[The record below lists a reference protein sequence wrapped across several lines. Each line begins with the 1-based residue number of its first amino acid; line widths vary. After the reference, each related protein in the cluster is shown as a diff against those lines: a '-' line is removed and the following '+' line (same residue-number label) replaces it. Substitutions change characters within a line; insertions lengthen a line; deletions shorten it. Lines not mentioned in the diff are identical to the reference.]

1 MILFSGDSSVLHN
14 IQIKTYFLLM
24 TKTTLWKML
33 KLMFQVILLL
43 RNQKD
48 IFHVNLQND
57 RLHVVTM
64 SILIAVSLVEF
75 RLSLSK
81 YQATGLLHNL
91 LYILYFKYS
100 SIIKLV
106 FSNVPISFSVVQLCC
121 VCVKLKRCT

>member
-1 MILFSGDSSVLHN
+1 MF
-14 IQIKTYFLLM
+14 
-24 TKTTLWKML
+24 

-48 IFHVNLQND
+48 IFHINLQNY
-57 RLHVVTM
+57 RLYVVTM

-75 RLSLSK
+75 RLTLSK
-81 YQATGLLHNL
+81 YQAEGLLHNL

-100 SIIKLV
+100 SIIKCV
-106 FSNVPISFSVVQLCC
+106 SSNVPMSFSVVQLCC